1 MNELNVLRKQIDQ
14 IDQEI
19 IKQLSNRFLVVK
31 KIGQIKK
38 ELGIQPLDKNR
49 WKKVLSNR
57 ILISK
62 KFGLPTKLIKSI
74 YNLIHE
80 YALKI
85 EK

>member
-57 ILISK
+57 IFFSI

>member
-1 MNELNVLRKQIDQ
+1 MKKLNLLRQQIDQ

-19 IKQLSNRFLVVK
+19 IKQLSNRFSIVQ
-31 KIGQIKK
+31 KIGRIKK
-38 ELGIQPLDKNR
+38 ELGVLPLDKNR
-49 WKKVLSNR
+49 WKQVLNSR
-57 ILISK
+57 ILIGK

-80 YALKI
+80 HALKI